1 MLTSEK
7 ILALDI
13 GTSTVK
19 VAEFQ
24 ASKTH
29 GLKLTNFNY
38 AELGIDPDHEENR
51 KPLII
56 STIRNALREK
66 GMKTHHVVFS
76 VSGQSVFT
84 RFVKLPPVDQ
94 SKITQI
100 IQYEAQQNVPFPID
114 EVIWDYQ
121 LIGTTEQGEIEVVLL
136 AIKSDII
143 EDLNDSV
150 ESAGLRTELVDVA
163 PMALYNAVRYNYPN
177 AEGCTMVVDIGART
191 TNLLFIENN
200 RVFSRSIPLAG
211 NAVTRSIADEFS
223 VTFLEAESLKRA
235 KGFVALGGAY
245 EEPEDLQQAHISKIV
260 RNVMTRLHA
269 DIVRSINF
277 YRSQQGGNPP
287 SRILLSGGCSILP
300 YTNRFF
306 QEKFQIPVEYFN
318 PFRNIEIAPNVPREE
333 LSRCAHFFGEVTGL
347 ALRRMAACP
356 IEVNL
361 LPRSLR
367 RRKEVEQKRP
377 YLAGV
382 ALCLVL
388 IPLCW
393 LAYTRK
399 TVQIKDEQLQNT
411 KQQVDGLRS
420 RTKRVKETQANLAQA
435 QAKADQIA
443 DQITRRSYWTEFMQD
458 LNLRISSNLWIV
470 ALTPEAGAA
479 TPLSSSAPVPLQG
492 PKFFTPGMASAT
504 TANTPNN
511 IAPTVITEIRIEGA
525 GNHNTD
531 DLKMVDEFAA
541 KLRESPFFD
550 KSGSDRGVEI
560 TAPPALDK
568 TKPVSTFTLRT
579 RLAKPI
585 TY

>member
-24 ASKTH
+24 ASRTH

-66 GMKTHHVVFS
+66 GLKTRHVVFS

-163 PMALYNAVRYNYPN
+163 PMALYNAVRYNCPI
-177 AEGCTMVVDIGART
+177 EECMMVVDIGART
-191 TNLLFIENN
+191 TNLLFLENN

-211 NAVTRSIADEFS
+211 NAITRSIADEFS

-277 YRSQQGGNPP
+277 YRSQQGGSTPA
-287 SRILLSGGCSILP
+287 RILLSGGSSILP

-306 QEKFQIPVEYFN
+306 QEKFQVPVEYFN
-318 PFRNIEIAPNVPREE
+318 PFRNIEIAPNIPREE
-333 LSRCAHFFGEVTGL
+333 LSRCAHFFGEVIGL

-361 LPRSLR
+361 LPRSIR
-367 RRKEVEQKRP
+367 RRKEVERKRP

-399 TVQIKDEQLQNT
+399 IVQIKDGQLQTT
-411 KQQVDGLRS
+411 KRQVDELRG
-420 RTKRVKETQANLAQA
+420 RTKRVKETQDKLARE

-443 DQITRRSYWTEFMQD
+443 NQIVRRASWTEFMQD

-470 ALTPEAGAA
+470 ALTPEAGTT
-479 TPLSSSAPVPLQG
+479 TPLAPSTPVPVQG
-492 PKFFTPGMASAT
+492 PRFLTPGLAGAAPAS
-504 TANTPNN
+504 TPQYN
-511 IAPTVITEIRIEGA
+511 APTVITEIRIEGA
-525 GNHNTD
+525 GNHNDD
-531 DLKMVDEFAA
+531 DLKLVDEFAA

-560 TAPPALDK
+560 TAPPMLDK
-568 TKPVSTFTLRT
+568 TKPVFTFTLRT